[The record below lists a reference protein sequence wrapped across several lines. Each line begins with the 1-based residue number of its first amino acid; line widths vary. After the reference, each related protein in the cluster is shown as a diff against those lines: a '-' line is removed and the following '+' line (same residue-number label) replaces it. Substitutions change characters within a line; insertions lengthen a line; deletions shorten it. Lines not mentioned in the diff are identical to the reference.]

1 MTTGMMVYLGL
12 FIVTGVVSLIDILRW
27 APKRR
32 LTHIEKPPSLIESA
46 RIIFVLLFLYGI
58 YELFFSK
65 LNISYYFP
73 IALVVITVLTGIIYG
88 LDKILWAKKRHKGR
102 RIPALVEFS
111 RSFFPVFLVVLLI
124 RSFIVQPYR
133 VPTGSLEP
141 TVLPNDFLLVTQY
154 SYGLRLPITNTRFL
168 KIGEPKRGEI
178 AVFHFPVDPTVDY
191 VKRIVGL
198 PGDHIVYKDK
208 TLTVNGLKAKQRYLG
223 TATDYED
230 DENGGDLPVSLY
242 EEDLLGVK
250 HSILI
255 NPDKEDNNT
264 YDFIVP
270 EGMYF
275 AMGDNRDDSFDSR
288 AWGFVPEEN
297 LVGQAKFILLSYDNK
312 AKKLRWSR
320 FGERLK

>member
-1 MTTGMMVYLGL
+1 MLIYLGL
-12 FIVTGVVSLIDILRW
+12 FIVTAVVSLIDIIHW

-32 LTHIEKPPSLIESA
+32 LTHIEKAPSLIESA
-46 RIIFVLLFLYGI
+46 RVIFVILLLYGL
-58 YELFFSK
+58 YQLFFAD

-73 IALVVITVLTGIIYG
+73 IALVLVTVLTGIIYG
-88 LDKILWAKKRHKGR
+88 LDKLFWAKKRHKGKR
-102 RIPALVEFS
+102 TPALVDFS
-111 RSFFPVFLVVLLI
+111 RSFFPVFFAVLLI

-154 SYGLRLPITNTRFL
+154 SYGLRLPITNTRFI
-168 KIGEPKRGEI
+168 KISEPKRGEI

-191 VKRIVGL
+191 VKRIIGL

-208 TLTVNGLKAKQRYLG
+208 TLYVNGVKAQQRYISS
-223 TATDYED
+223 AIDYED
-230 DENGGDLPVSLY
+230 GADLPAKLY
-242 EEDLLGVK
+242 EENLLGVK

-255 NPDKEDNNT
+255 NPDKEDNST

-270 EGMYF
+270 QGMYF

>member
-1 MTTGMMVYLGL
+1 MKLLVYTALLLLTG
-12 FIVTGVVSLIDILRW
+12 IISLIDITHW

-32 LTHIEKPPSLIESA
+32 KAAIKEKPGFIELSRTVFLILA
-46 RIIFVLLFLYGI
+46 IYGV

-73 IALVVITVLTGIIYG
+73 IALTLATLLTGILYG
-88 LDKILWAKKRHKGR
+88 LDKIFWAKKRGKTAKK
-102 RIPALVEFS
+102 PALIEFS
-111 RSFFPVFLVVLLI
+111 HSFFPVFLIVFII

-133 VPTGSLEP
+133 VPSGSLEP

-154 SYGLRLPITNTRFL
+154 SYGLRLPITNTQFI

-178 AVFHFPVDPTVDY
+178 SVFHFPPDPTIDY

-208 TLTVNGLKAKQRYLG
+208 TLFVNGVKATQTYVG
-223 TATDYED
+223 MATDYGDDED
-230 DENGGDLPVSLY
+230 DEDLSVKLY
-242 EEDLLGVK
+242 EEDLMGVK

-255 NPDKEDNNT
+255 NPDKVDNNT

-270 EGMYF
+270 AHMYF
-275 AMGDNRDDSFDSR
+275 ALGDNRDGSYDSR
-288 AWGFVPEEN
+288 YWGFVPEAN
-297 LVGQAKFILLSYDNK
+297 LVGRPRFIILSYDNK

-320 FGERLK
+320 FGETLK